1 VNFSAGGNTLTF
13 SNETGFEVVQ
23 AGSNYFNTAFSNGTQ
38 ILYGA
43 GFNGSGG
50 PVTIDF
56 STAVSQV
63 GLNLEEFA
71 DGPYTV
77 TFSAYDG
84 ATWLGTYTANGIDPD
99 GGFASELSFEG
110 VQATDGYDITSL
122 VLSDANGDNLGI
134 GPITYA
140 AASVTPEPGSFGL
153 LLTGL
158 AGLGEMVRRRTFRR
172 S

>member
-63 GLNLEEFA
+63 GLNLE
-71 DGPYTV
+71 
-77 TFSAYDG
+77 
-84 ATWLGTYTANGIDPD
+84 
-99 GGFASELSFEG
+99 
-110 VQATDGYDITSL
+110 
-122 VLSDANGDNLGI
+122 
-134 GPITYA
+134 
-140 AASVTPEPGSFGL
+140 
-153 LLTGL
+153 
-158 AGLGEMVRRRTFRR
+158 
-172 S
+172 